1 MGSMCSKSASL
12 LGGRTVHDDPDE
24 GNTPNGSRQTDPRA
38 AAAEAAERRRKAEQ
52 SRGTQ
57 ASNPNKGKLAANL
70 EASKAA
76 PRVPEPRQ
84 EEQLVVSTL
93 LIVLGLAKPC
103 DTNESYLYSQWD

>member
-84 EEQLVVSTL
+84 EEQLV
-93 LIVLGLAKPC
+93 
-103 DTNESYLYSQWD
+103 WD